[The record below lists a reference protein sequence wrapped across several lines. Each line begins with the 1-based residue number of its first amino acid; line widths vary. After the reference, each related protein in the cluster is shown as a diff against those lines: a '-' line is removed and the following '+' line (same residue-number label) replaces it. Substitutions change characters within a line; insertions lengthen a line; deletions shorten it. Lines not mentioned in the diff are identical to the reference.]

1 MYWYL
6 GMELLSHIE
15 TLCLMFCETVF
26 KSGWYHFILL
36 LAIYNG
42 SNFPAILPNLL
53 FCYYYF
59 VLAILTFVKWY
70 LIAVLISVHMMTNDV
85 ELLFYVCWLYAC
97 SSLEKCLLKSFPCF
111 LFLISQS
118 EFIRSLGCKWQK
130 PLVKQR
136 KDWTQTL
143 EILYPLFISPSQLP
157 SFLSLIKVSSS
168 IFRPHG
174 RTQLLLIILKLP
186 LFILKEQSDVS

>member
-1 MYWYL
+1 MKL
-6 GMELLSHIE
+6 
-15 TLCLMFCETVF
+15 F

-42 SNFPAILPNLL
+42 SNFSAILPNLL

-59 VLAILTFVKWY
+59 VLATLTFVKWY
-70 LIAVLISVHMMTNDV
+70 LIAVLICVYMMTNDV
-85 ELLFYVCWLYAC
+85 ECLFYVYWLCAC
-97 SSLEKCLLKSFPCF
+97 SSLEKCLLKSFPYF

-118 EFIRSLGCKWQK
+118 EFIRSLGCIWQK
-130 PLVKQR
+130 PLVKHR

-143 EILYPLFISPSQLP
+143 GTIKYPGNSLSSVYISFSVA
-157 SFLSLIKVSSS
+157 SFSSLIKVWPS

-186 LFILKEQSDVS
+186 LFILKEQSDVP

>member
-1 MYWYL
+1 MKL
-6 GMELLSHIE
+6 
-15 TLCLMFCETVF
+15 F

-42 SNFPAILPNLL
+42 SNFSAILPNLL

-59 VLAILTFVKWY
+59 VLATLTFVKWY
-70 LIAVLISVHMMTNDV
+70 LIAVLICVYMMTNDV
-85 ELLFYVCWLYAC
+85 ECLFYVWLCAC
-97 SSLEKCLLKSFPCF
+97 SSLEKCLLKSFPYF

-118 EFIRSLGCKWQK
+118 EFIRSLGCIWQK
-130 PLVKQR
+130 PLVKHR

-143 EILYPLFISPSQLP
+143 GTIKYPGNSLSSVYISFSVA
-157 SFLSLIKVSSS
+157 SFSSLIKVWPS

-186 LFILKEQSDVS
+186 LFILKEQSDVP